1 MTIVSVRLPCLLDW
15 RRRALQKHLKI
26 LSINHCIIVMSI
38 ARHGVGAQEHS
49 VWGTRP
55 SVAPLS

>member
-49 VWGTRP
+49 V
-55 SVAPLS
+55 